1 MQVSDINTAIV
12 NVVKDLGSDVLKSS
26 TLVGILSDYRA
37 FNVHDPLLAEKKS
50 AISVLAASGY
60 VDKLL
65 KWKKQSGNLW
75 QAEDA
80 QWIEGLC
87 KKQGLRR
94 NIVGLIAD
102 AMKEAIGLEVTFTE
116 FSDPKKML
124 SSEIRKYEA
133 ALKKQVTT
141 YTDQLGIKGAF
152 YSTSANTELY
162 RLEGRIKILAQAANS
177 HTYDDKWITAAK
189 KKVIDGLST
198 VPSQRTQI
206 LNDTIASGVG
216 EYKQIIDRQKEAGEK
231 GLKMFGGAEV
241 VRMKEIAERVNY
253 AYRLLPRSTQL
264 DVERDVRIAKDEVA
278 KFLQQQKVLAELDNV
293 KLEYQ
298 QLLKDSLVV
307 ETDCLGLVSAYYNTD
322 KQGEIVVLEHKMSS
336 YAKELGV
343 PSDIEDWIKSE
354 KKLLVDQ
361 NSTSSDKMH
370 STARKILA
378 EDGIAYSESIKKL
391 IVSGKKSK
399 KAFDDTTEQISLAER
414 INRAFEIIGDP
425 QRVDVKK
432 DVANAKTAVK
442 KYRIYRFALITLIS
456 VIVGFLAVIFIS
468 DKVENNKH
476 RSEINAFENSIT
488 EGDNMLA
495 NGNAI
500 EALYIYINAEKEYT
514 ADYRT
519 DHYKAIAQEKQ
530 NNASQIIFTKDST
543 KIDSLLYVGKCK
555 DAKLQYDTLSSI
567 GLTIDLSKYSQS
579 FQESLQKSV
588 EEQRDLILKDISNK
602 KGKPSQQ
609 NCEEIDDLLYCM
621 PDDYYLNL
629 IKGKMK

>member
-12 NVVKDLGSDVLKSS
+12 SVVKDLGSDVLKSS

-162 RLEGRIKILAQAANS
+162 RFEGRIKILAQAANS

-442 KYRIYRFALITLIS
+442 KYRIIRFALITLIC

-468 DKVENNKH
+468 DKVEYNKH
-476 RSEINAFENSIT
+476 RSEINAFENSIS

-500 EALYIYINAEKEYT
+500 EALYIYLNAEKGYT

-519 DHYKAIAQEKQ
+519 DYYKAIAQEKQ

-543 KIDSLLYVGKCK
+543 KIDSLLYIGKCK
-555 DAKLQYDTLSSI
+555 EAKLQYDSLSAI
-567 GLTIDLSKYSQS
+567 GLTIDLSRYSKS
-579 FQESLQKSV
+579 FQEKLENNV
-588 EEQRDLILKDISNK
+588 IEQRELILKDISNK
-602 KGKPSQQ
+602 KGKASQQ

-629 IKGKMK
+629 IKSKMK